1 MVLTPLRSATGTIV
15 VLAIGALVL
24 ITGMMNTA
32 IEALCDFVE
41 TRRDG
46 KIRVI
51 KDVAAAAVAISI
63 ALWAVIVVEM
73 ARLWPRHS
81 G

>member
-1 MVLTPLRSATGTIV
+1 MP
-15 VLAIGALVL
+15 AIGALVL
-24 ITGMMNTA
+24 ITGMVNTA

-51 KDVAAAAVAISI
+51 KDVAAAAVGNSI
-63 ALWAVIVVEM
+63 ALWAVIVVEV
-73 ARLWPRHS
+73 ARPWPRLS